1 MARIGWGRCIY
12 WFIFWQSKKI
22 NTQWRLYSV
31 RFGMQTLLEVIVY
44 QKTEDWMW
52 RFGINTP
59 PRQALVCGCS
69 VGGQGASWVS
79 AFPSS
84 QTNVPTWRVYSP
96 LRCANDLAPVL
107 KMPTR
112 QNPHSA
118 GFWLQPIRPTAVSQ
132 HTHAQPAHQ
141 KKILGANSAL
151 D

>member
-1 MARIGWGRCIY
+1 MARIGRGRCIY
-12 WFIFWQSKKI
+12 WFIFWQSRKLDM
-22 NTQWRLYSV
+22 QWCLYSV
-31 RFGMQTLLEVIVY
+31 RFGMQTLLEVIVH
-44 QKTEDWMW
+44 QEGGKT
-52 RFGINTP
+52 GCGGLVLIS

-69 VGGQGASWVS
+69 CAGQGASWVS

-96 LRCANDLAPVL
+96 LRCANDLAPML

-118 GFWLQPIRPTAVSQ
+118 GPPLQPIRPTALSQ
-132 HTHAQPAHQ
+132 RTHAQPAHQ